1 VLEFYEVISDGKER
15 NPNVP
20 KEKYDPFVRELDLSV
35 KEMAQIISFLN
46 TLNDD
51 SFDRQIPES
60 VPSGLPVGGN
70 IN

>member
-1 VLEFYEVISDGKER
+1 MDKAHF
-15 NPNVP
+15 
-20 KEKYDPFVRELDLSV
+20 DPFVKELELSV
-35 KEMAQIISFLN
+35 KEMSLIISFLN

-51 SFDRQIPES
+51 SFSKDIPET